1 MKTLSTYERI
11 DIPVDDVLLRG
22 RLRRAENPKGVV
34 IFSHGSGSGRL
45 SSRNNYV
52 AEYLQMNGF
61 ASLLFDLLTENE
73 DRHYE
78 NRFDIPLLS
87 HRLVKTTQWVFK
99 HKPLADLPI
108 GYFGASTGAASALFA
123 ASRLKDRIRALVSR
137 GGRPDLAMS
146 VLDTI
151 EVPTLLIV
159 GGDDH
164 PVITLN
170 HQAFE
175 ELAGI
180 KKLEIVEGATH
191 LFGEPGKLEKVAELA
206 TLWFNDYLK

>member
-11 DIPVDDVLLRG
+11 GIPVDDVLLRG
-22 RLRRAENPKGVV
+22 RLRVAENPKGVV

-123 ASRLKDRIRALVSR
+123 ASRLKDRISALVSR

-146 VLDTI
+146 VLDSI

-180 KKLEIVEGATH
+180 KKLEIIEGATH

>member
-11 DIPVDDVLLRG
+11 GIPVDDVLLRG
-22 RLRRAENPKGVV
+22 RLRMAENPKGVV

-123 ASRLKDRIRALVSR
+123 ASRLKDRIGALVSR

-146 VLDTI
+146 VLDSI